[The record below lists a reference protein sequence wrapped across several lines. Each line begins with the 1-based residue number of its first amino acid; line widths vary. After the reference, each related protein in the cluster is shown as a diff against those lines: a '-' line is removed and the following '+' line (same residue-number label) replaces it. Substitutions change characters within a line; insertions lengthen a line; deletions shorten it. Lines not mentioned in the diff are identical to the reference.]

1 MKDENNEPDL
11 PVPESQELLAALCA
25 DHPVH
30 LSFQVKNPRAYA
42 AIVAAAE
49 AWPPVPATYKHEE
62 GPTVYAVDTVTFTVE
77 GRDPVSKKWYT
88 LLASA
93 AISAQSTVSL
103 TVYPGVTVAANA
115 AASRPLPRAW
125 RVKVTHSAGTSF
137 TYSVGAS
144 LIR

>member
-1 MKDENNEPDL
+1 MIENQQVVVLASAARVASNNSDDQVNRFYRGVEVVADVTA
-11 PVPESQELLAALCA
+11 VP
-25 DHPVH
+25 
-30 LSFQVKNPRAYA
+30 
-42 AIVAAAE
+42 
-49 AWPPVPATYKHEE
+49 
-62 GPTVYAVDTVTFTVE
+62 GVDTVTFTVE
-77 GRDPVSKKWYT
+77 GQDPVSKKWYT